1 MIAPTP
7 YFTVALVA
15 PGVLAVFGLAFLWA
29 WSIERKRNYLRLL
42 AGACFCFG
50 IGAVSQAMMLPR
62 DIGHNALFSGA
73 FHTLAVLLVSEGV
86 LRRSG
91 RKLGLAVD
99 IAVFLAVIAL
109 LWWFFYVSRSVV
121 VRVYVQNFSYGAVLL
136 ATAIMLRPLAKGRY
150 VDRALFWFLLF
161 FAVLFFPRTLLTMGL
176 QDLISV
182 QEFAS
187 TRFWQVLQLSLA
199 IFGSGLGFTILAAAL
214 TDVMDDLRRERDTD
228 PLTGVLNRRGFEDR
242 AAAALRRGAAGAG
255 TGTERGTG
263 TGAQAALV
271 ACDLDHFKSINDTYG
286 HPAGDEVL
294 RRFGALLRET
304 ARAGDII
311 GRTGGEEFLV
321 LLPGTTRAGAFEFA
335 ERVRQRLETLA
346 IPALGPGKTVT
357 GSFGLTERQGSES
370 LQAMIERADRRLY
383 AAKTGGRNRTVAVE
397 LSSLMR
403 A

>member
-1 MIAPTP
+1 MNGAIAPTP

-136 ATAIMLRPLAKGRY
+136 ATAIMLRPLARGRY

-176 QDLISV
+176 QDPISV

-242 AAAALRRGAAGAG
+242 AAAAL
-255 TGTERGTG
+255 EH
-263 TGAQAALV
+263 GAQAALV

-286 HPAGDEVL
+286 HHAGDEVL

-321 LLPGTTRAGAFEFA
+321 LLPGATRAGAFEFA
-335 ERVRQRLETLA
+335 ERVRRKLETLA

-397 LSSLMR
+397 LPSLMR